1 MTALLEVEDLTK
13 TFHVSRR
20 RQVTAVKGV
29 SFQIEKGRTYGL
41 VGESGSGKST
51 VARMIAR
58 LTEPT
63 SGTVRFDGVDVTRLD
78 RAARQQY
85 RRDVQIVFQDPFGAL
100 NPRMTVADLIMEPLQ
115 VHRRGTA
122 KDQRDRA
129 RELVDHVGLGTAAL
143 EKKPVDFS
151 GGQRQRIMIAR
162 ALALQPRLI
171 VADEPV
177 SALDVSVQAQILD
190 LLRELQRDLGLGI
203 LFITH
208 DLRVAAQLCD
218 RVIVMSQGRIVEEGA
233 TAAVFGAPAHDY
245 TRRLLAAA
253 PRAELAG
260 AAADAHADAGAEPLP
275 LPFAAAA

>member
-129 RELVDHVGLGTAAL
+129 RALVDHVGLGTAAL

-177 SALDVSVQAQILD
+177 SALDVSVQAQVLNLLKD
-190 LLRELQRDLGLGI
+190 LQEAFGLSY
-203 LFITH
+203 LFISH
-208 DLRVAAQLCD
+208 DLSVVEFISD
-218 RVIVMSQGRIVEEGA
+218 RIGVMYLGDLVEEGDKRDIYA
-233 TAAVFGAPAHDY
+233 NPTQDY
-245 TRRLLAAA
+245 TRSLI
-253 PRAELAG
+253 
-260 AAADAHADAGAEPLP
+260 DAIPTIEGRP
-275 LPFAAAA
+275 